1 MFRLNQSW
9 SKFQGLIPHV
19 FLLNLFCPTPLT
31 QKTKLKAISKSLA
44 QLAPQ
49 LMIMLFFRCPPQCV
63 PSDQISLK
71 STTTTKN
78 ILQWCSSC
86 QVNHNSINT
95 PVLLLINFLWKV
107 KSIVQNTRFTVMRYQ
122 VNYKTPVISFLWQ
135 VKSAKNTGKADAG
148 NVK

>member
-49 LMIMLFFRCPPQCV
+49 LMIMLFFRCPPECV

-71 STTTTKN
+71 STKKH
-78 ILQWCSSC
+78 ILQCQWCSSC

-95 PVLLLINFLWKV
+95 PVDQ
-107 KSIVQNTRFTVMRYQ
+107 SIVQNTHFTVMQYQ
-122 VNYKTPVISFLWQ
+122 VNYKSIRHLWSVFSEKWNQPKTQ
-135 VKSAKNTGKADAG
+135 VRLMQVMWSKH
-148 NVK
+148 

>member
-1 MFRLNQSW
+1 MAAIWTLMFRLNQSW

-49 LMIMLFFRCPPQCV
+49 LMIMLFFRCPPECV
-63 PSDQISLK
+63 LSDQISLK
-71 STTTTKN
+71 STKKH

-95 PVLLLINFLWKV
+95 PVDQ
-107 KSIVQNTRFTVMRYQ
+107 SIVQNTRFTVMQYQ
-122 VNYKTPVISFLWQ
+122 VNYKTPVISFLWKM
-135 VKSAKNTGKADAG
+135 KSAKNTGEADAG